1 MVYLNFSNLD
11 AETQLHLL
19 SISRAE
25 VESRYG
31 EQLRNYAE
39 CHYLDYDELV
49 EQACPEHGRREAIR
63 NLYTYDYVF
72 NI

>member
-1 MVYLNFSNLD
+1 M
-11 AETQLHLL
+11 L
-19 SISRAE
+19 SISREE

-49 EQACPEHGRREAIR
+49 EQEAIR

-72 NI
+72 NM

>member
-39 CHYLDYDELV
+39 CHYLDYDELM
-49 EQACPEHGRREAIR
+49 EREAIR

-72 NI
+72 NM

>member
-11 AETQLHLL
+11 AETQHHLL
-19 SISRAE
+19 SISREE

-49 EQACPEHGRREAIR
+49 EQEAIR
-63 NLYTYDYVF
+63 NLYNYDYVF
-72 NI
+72 NM